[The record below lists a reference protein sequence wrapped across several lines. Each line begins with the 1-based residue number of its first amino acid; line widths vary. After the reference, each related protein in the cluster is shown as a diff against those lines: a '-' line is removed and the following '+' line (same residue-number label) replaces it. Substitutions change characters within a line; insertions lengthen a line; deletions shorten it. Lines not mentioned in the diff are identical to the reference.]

1 MKRFEIL
8 KARQRRRH
16 MKNKLLKTFITL
28 ITVVFLG
35 FTLVACGGG
44 SGDVVGS
51 SSSTTGGTLT
61 GSGK

>member
-1 MKRFEIL
+1 
-8 KARQRRRH
+8 

-28 ITVVFLG
+28 ITVVFFG

-44 SGDVVGS
+44 GSDVVGS
-51 SSSTTGGTLT
+51 SGSTTGGTLT